1 MICIATYLDGG
12 QGTGKPCSLG
22 LEEDFT
28 IGDVPKRNDQPLP
41 DGLLLVVGHREGTEA
56 ISVHNPRHRLL
67 DQSANGLGLL
77 AAAGGQVLEGGNEGL
92 VIAAIPAQ
100 LEARLADPDEG
111 GGVVADAAPLLEGG
125 QEGQRLAEVVVR
137 GSDEGLGLGNFGVA
151 LGRQV
156 DPLLELATRRGS

>member
-1 MICIATYLDGG
+1 MHYTYLDGG
-12 QGTGKPCSLG
+12 QSTGKPCSLG

-28 IGDVPKRNDQPLP
+28 IGNVPKCNDQSLP
-41 DGLLLVVGHREGTEA
+41 DGLLLVVGHREGAEA

-111 GGVVADAAPLLEGG
+111 GSVVADAAPLLEGG

-156 DPLLELATRRGS
+156 DPLLELAARRGS